1 MFPYTGS
8 AQHHKIC
15 FRQIRAVA
23 AERLPYSALDA
34 IARYRP
40 ACRLDRYRHPQSR
53 LIACPLTSEYREKP
67 VGGAHIAMKN
77 PVKLCTLPETTLWLE
92 CLRAFLFIHRT
103 GVVAEAIESTG
114 LRR

>member
-1 MFPYTGS
+1 
-8 AQHHKIC
+8 
-15 FRQIRAVA
+15 
-23 AERLPYSALDA
+23 
-34 IARYRP
+34 
-40 ACRLDRYRHPQSR
+40 
-53 LIACPLTSEYREKP
+53 
-67 VGGAHIAMKN
+67 MKN